1 MYAII
6 LQTHISPQ
14 SISMKYIKIRKVINN
29 KNMLLSSFLDK
40 INTLNVCLKVDQICV
55 SMRVLVS
62 VYAFIKVAFLEY

>member
-40 INTLNVCLKVDQICV
+40 NNTLNVCLKVDQICV
-55 SMRVLVS
+55 SMRVHVS
-62 VYAFIKVAFLEY
+62 VYAFI